1 MAVEILKKEEKSVQ
15 LSEVSVKRNKVYCLF
30 ELRQNSALILNPWV
44 KVFSFKTEFCFK
56 KKNCYIHL
64 HIKYSQFLAFKLFS
78 VLTIS

>member
-56 KKNCYIHL
+56 KKNCYIH
-64 HIKYSQFLAFKLFS
+64 FS
-78 VLTIS
+78 YEIQPISSF